1 MKKNGLSPKTM
12 VFFGYIKI
20 ISISY
25 LGPTPIPFRLPDSAY
40 YTHPNICRLVQIV
53 PKTTTS
59 IQFLIYLA
67 KKKIPRR
74 QEV

>member
-25 LGPTPIPFRLPDSAY
+25 LGPTPIQLLLCQEIGMVSPDLK
-40 YTHPNICRLVQIV
+40 N
-53 PKTTTS
+53 
-59 IQFLIYLA
+59 
-67 KKKIPRR
+67 
-74 QEV
+74 E